1 MSLIKEED
9 RGRKSNQTYL
19 FAFVC
24 LSYFFMFMLHYFFT
38 TAGRA
43 KTAKQDSNYTH
54 SSEDT
59 NERSMS
65 KNSDK

>member
-9 RGRKSNQTYL
+9 RGRKPNQTYL

-24 LSYFFMFMLHYFFT
+24 LFYFFMFHYFFT

-54 SSEDT
+54 RSEDT

>member
-1 MSLIKEED
+1 MSLFKEED

-24 LSYFFMFMLHYFFT
+24 LFYFFMFHYFFT

>member
-9 RGRKSNQTYL
+9 HGRKSNQTYL

-24 LSYFFMFMLHYFFT
+24 LFYFFMLHFFFT

-43 KTAKQDSNYTH
+43 NTAKQDSNYTH

>member
-1 MSLIKEED
+1 M
-9 RGRKSNQTYL
+9 

-24 LSYFFMFMLHYFFT
+24 LFYFFMLHYFFT